1 MIIVSQDRTMSFN
14 YENIE
19 TIGVGNP
26 LNNNDGKFVI
36 LVETASDNQYPI
48 AEYKTEKRAKE
59 VLEEITFAYANM
71 EMLKIPKININQIIP
86 TTELVRNICY
96 KMPEE

>member
-1 MIIVSQDRTMSFN
+1 MNLVVIKNTIVSIS
-14 YENIE
+14 NIE
-19 TIGVGNP
+19 ESTGI
-26 LNNNDGKFVI
+26 
-36 LVETASDNQYPI
+36 TI
-48 AEYKTEKRAKE
+48 AEYETEKRAKE

-96 KMPEE
+96 KMPTE